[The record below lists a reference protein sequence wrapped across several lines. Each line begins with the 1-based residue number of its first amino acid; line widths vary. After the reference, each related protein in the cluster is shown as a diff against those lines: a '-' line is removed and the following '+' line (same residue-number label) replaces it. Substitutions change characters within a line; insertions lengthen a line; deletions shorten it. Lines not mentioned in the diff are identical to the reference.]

1 MKNIIILAASLILT
15 LQGCY
20 TVVLTPEDNYV
31 TNGEY
36 YGYYPIEYYGDYGNY
51 YDLPWWYTSPVITV
65 GSTQQINRNE
75 NTQSL
80 RNSSGTRNETERRD
94 WILSTPPPTRDNSSG
109 SSTDNSST
117 TSGNNNQVRNESN
130 SGSNSGNNSG
140 SSNSGSVRNEN
151 GNRNSG
157 NSRR

>member
-1 MKNIIILAASLILT
+1 MRKLILIAVFLTLT

-31 TNGEY
+31 SNGEY

-51 YDLPWWYTSPVITV
+51 YDLPWWYISPVVTV
-65 GSTQQINRNE
+65 SSTQQVKRNE

-80 RNSSGTRNETERRD
+80 RNNSGDRNETESRD
-94 WILSTPPPTRDNSSG
+94 WIISTPPPSRDNSSG
-109 SSTDNSST
+109 SSTENSST
-117 TSGNNNQVRNESN
+117 NSGSNNQVR
-130 SGSNSGNNSG
+130 SGSNSGSSSNN
-140 SSNSGSVRNEN
+140 SNSGSVRNEN

>member
-1 MKNIIILAASLILT
+1 MKKLIILAAFSTLT

-31 TNGEY
+31 SNREY

-51 YDLPWWYTSPVITV
+51 YDLPWWYTTHVVTV
-65 GSTQQINRNE
+65 GSTQPIKRNKDTQTLRNNGVNRNE
-75 NTQSL
+75 TD
-80 RNSSGTRNETERRD
+80 RRD
-94 WILSTPPPTRDNSSG
+94 WIISTPPPSRDNNSG
-109 SSTDNSST
+109 SSTDSSLPI
-117 TSGNNNQVRNESN
+117 SGNINQVRSENI
-130 SGSNSGNNSG
+130 SGSNSN

>member
-1 MKNIIILAASLILT
+1 MKKLIILAASLTLT
-15 LQGCY
+15 LHGCY

-31 TNGEY
+31 GNGEY

-51 YDLPWWYTSPVITV
+51 YDLPWWYTTPVVTV
-65 GSTQQINRNE
+65 GSTQPIKRNE
-75 NTQSL
+75 DTQSL
-80 RNSSGTRNETERRD
+80 RNSSGNRNETERRD
-94 WILSTPPPTRDNSSG
+94 WIISTPPPSRDNSSG

-117 TSGNNNQVRNESN
+117 TSGDNNQVRSGSN
-130 SGSNSGNNSG
+130 SGSNSSN
-140 SSNSGSVRNEN
+140 SNSGSVRNEN